1 MVLAIQDL
9 CDLLP
14 TLLLVLRVKG
24 QVVEEELEAAG
35 CAVVAPDH
43 ERAHFCVYVLVG
55 QRLLILIL
63 KGRKHQR
70 ASLNEPPVYP
80 GSNSLRF
87 PISSRG
93 NTSPGHSLVDSDY
106 SQ

>member
-9 CDLLP
+9 YDLLP

-43 ERAHFCVYVLVG
+43 ERSHFCVYVLVG

-70 ASLNEPPVYP
+70 ALLNELP
-80 GSNSLRF
+80 SL
-87 PISSRG
+87 SR
-93 NTSPGHSLVDSDY
+93 
-106 SQ
+106 

>member
-1 MVLAIQDL
+1 MYFFFNPSPPIHVVLAIQDPH
-9 CDLLP
+9 DLFP

-35 CAVVAPDH
+35 CAVMAPDH

-63 KGRKHQR
+63 KGRKHHR
-70 ASLNEPPVYP
+70 VLLNELP
-80 GSNSLRF
+80 GL
-87 PISSRG
+87 SS
-93 NTSPGHSLVDSDY
+93 
-106 SQ
+106 